1 MLAQNYS
8 RTAEK
13 ARKKIGNNK
22 DELRSHHCSHHCS
35 ARSGGAVSNALKLNH
50 SLPQESRFSM
60 ELFPMPSSVS
70 SCASCHGSGSPFA
83 LSCAATSCTQHSTAV
98 HNPQASSCAAIRS
111 DGHDEAL
118 QSFPRILGSF
128 HFPILQ
134 VAFVHGG
141 AAQFVGSSSFCW
153 ASKQS
158 DAQGALGKV
167 AAAPSL

>member
-1 MLAQNYS
+1 MQLWIQKRQNLACTELQSHYCS
-8 RTAEK
+8 IEK
-13 ARKKIGNNK
+13 ARTLYELQSHYRDRVKK
-22 DELRSHHCSHHCS
+22 S
-35 ARSGGAVSNALKLNH
+35 SNAIKQNH
-50 SLPQESRFSM
+50 SMPSKSSM

-70 SCASCHGSGSPFA
+70 TCASCHGSGSPFA
-83 LSCAATSCTQHSTAV
+83 LSCTATSCTQHSTAV
-98 HNPQASSCAAIRS
+98 HNPQVSSCAAIRS
-111 DGHDEAL
+111 DGHGEAL

-134 VAFVHGG
+134 VAFLHGG

-167 AAAPSL
+167 AASPSL